1 MACSPSWDYEM
12 EEMIKEI
19 NIGSCS
25 ELSESEEKF
34 RLLIHILGEGVGIVD
49 QNEIFILTNE
59 AAEDIFQV
67 ERNKLTGR
75 CLNDFLSE
83 KSKLQIANE
92 TAMRKVG
99 IKSSYE
105 LEIITEKKE
114 IKTIIVTGTPYFSK
128 HDNFQGTLGVFR
140 DITERKKMEQQLISL
155 NDDKDRF
162 MSILA
167 HDLRSPFMGLLNY
180 SVMLLKN
187 FRNMDMDKIEKQLQT
202 INRTTKKTYDL
213 LEDVLLWSRSQSGK
227 LPFEPKNLILSE
239 ICSEVISEKL
249 GQASTKNISI
259 NSAVPEEMNIYADN
273 NMIKT
278 VLRNLLSNAI
288 KFTNKDGAININAG
302 YLNDSVFITVS
313 DNGIGISSED
323 IGKLWNFA
331 KPFTTQGTENESGT
345 GLGLVLCKE
354 FVEKHGGKISVKSEP
369 GKGTDFVFLLP
380 SVKD

>member
-1 MACSPSWDYEM
+1 M
-12 EEMIKEI
+12 EDMIKKMNI
-19 NIGSCS
+19 NSDI

-34 RLLIHILGEGVGIVD
+34 RLLIHVLGEGIGIVD

-83 KSKLQIANE
+83 ESKLQIANE
-92 TAMRKVG
+92 TAIRKVG
-99 IKSSYE
+99 LKSSYE

-114 IKTIIVTGTPYFSK
+114 IRTIIVTGTPYFSK
-128 HDNFQGTLGVFR
+128 QQNFQGTLGVFR
-140 DITERKKMEQQLISL
+140 NITERKKMEQQLISL
-155 NDDKDRF
+155 NADKDRF

-167 HDLRSPFMGLLNY
+167 HDLRGPFTGLMNY
-180 SVMLLKN
+180 SDMLLKN
-187 FRNMDMDKIEKQLQT
+187 FRNMDIDKIEKQLQT
-202 INRTTKKTYDL
+202 IHKTSKKTYDL

-227 LPFEPKNLILSE
+227 LPFEPQKLIFA
-239 ICSEVISEKL
+239 EVIGEVIHEKHC
-249 GQASTKNISI
+249 QASIKNISI
-259 NSAVPEEMNIYADN
+259 NSAVPEEMSIYADN
-273 NMIKT
+273 NMLKT

-288 KFTNKDGAININAG
+288 KFTNKDGSIIVKAEYKQNNAI
-302 YLNDSVFITVS
+302 VTVS
-313 DNGIGISSED
+313 DNGIGINSED

-345 GLGLVLCKE
+345 GLGLVICKE

-369 GKGTDFVFLLP
+369 GKGTDFIFSLP
-380 SVKD
+380 VSED